1 MTDVAR
7 LALKGR
13 VVSMDAGDRVHTDAI
28 VYLNGNTIEAIA
40 RAGAAPPPGFENVK
54 VLNTRGTLYPGLM
67 DLHNHL
73 SYDALTLWNVPKQY
87 TNRDDWGAH
96 ADYRRL
102 ISGPMNVLGQTAGF
116 PEAIAR
122 FAECKSLLGG
132 VTTSQGIAL
141 FSNTGIRRY
150 YHGLLRNVEI
160 SDGPDL
166 PAAKARIGDVQARS
180 ASQFL
185 DHLKTCSCLLLHLSE
200 GTDSR
205 ARAHFHSLS
214 LPDGRVAMTD
224 ALVGIHCVALQRADF
239 KLLARHG
246 GGMVWSPLSNLL
258 LYGKTADMEA
268 AVAEGMTIG
277 LGSDWSPSGSKSL
290 LGELKAAHAYSEQN
304 GRIFS
309 ARDIVA
315 MATRNAAKMLKWDQG
330 LGSLEAGKRAD
341 LVVVRGTTADPYLQL
356 IKARESDISLVMID
370 GIRRYG
376 LPSLMPDAPQLEDW
390 KVAGLRR
397 RMDVRIPETLASASR
412 LSLRQAVD
420 RLKAGLHDLPALAHA
435 LEHPPQQLR
444 RTAAS
449 IRPRWFLEL
458 EHEEPAGLS
467 IRTRFQSEPDAPRKI
482 SAILHQAALAVPLSR
497 LLGPLKLDPLT
508 VVDDPGFLDR
518 LDAQMNLPPGF
529 KTALRK
535 AYEQ

>member
-1 MTDVAR
+1 MPEAAK

-13 VVSMDAGDRVHTDAI
+13 VVSMDAGDRVHANAVVYIDANRI
-28 VYLNGNTIEAIA
+28 TAIA
-40 RAGAAPPPGFENVK
+40 PAAAPPPPGFESIK
-54 VLNTRGTLYPGLM
+54 VLATGGTLYPGLM

-73 SYDALTLWNVPKQY
+73 SYDALALWQVPKQY

-102 ISGPMNVLGQTAGF
+102 ISGPMNVLGQTDGF

-141 FSNTGIRRY
+141 FSNSGIRRY
-150 YHGLLRNVEI
+150 YDGLLRNVEI

-166 PAAKARIGDVQARS
+166 PAAKARIGDVEAKS
-180 ASQFL
+180 ATRFL
-185 DHLKTCSCLLLHLSE
+185 AHLQTCTCLLLHLSE
-200 GTDSR
+200 GTDAR
-205 ARAHFHSLS
+205 ARNHFHSLS
-214 LPDGRVAMTD
+214 LPDGRVAITD

-239 KLLARHG
+239 KLLAAHG

-258 LYGKTADMEA
+258 LYGKTADMA
-268 AVAEGMTIG
+268 AAQAEGVTIG

-304 GRIFS
+304 GGLFP

-341 LVVVRGTTADPYLQL
+341 LIVVRGVEADPYLQL
-356 IKARESDISLVMID
+356 IKASETDLSLVVID

-376 LPSLMPDAPQLEDW
+376 LPRLMPDEARLEDW

-397 RMDVRIPETLASASR
+397 RLDLRIADPLASASR
-412 LSLRQAVD
+412 LTLRQAVD
-420 RLKAGLHDLPALAHA
+420 RLQAGLKDLPALAHA
-435 LEHPPQQLR
+435 IEHPPQRL
-444 RTAAS
+444 RTAAAKA
-449 IRPRWFLEL
+449 RPRWFLEL

-467 IRTRFQSEPDAPRKI
+467 LRTRFRGEPDAPRRI
-482 SAILHQAALAVPLSR
+482 SAMVASEALATPLSK
-497 LLGPLKLDPLT
+497 LLGPLTLDPLT
-508 VVDDPGFLDR
+508 VAGDRSFLDR
-518 LDAQMNLPPGF
+518 LRAQPNLPPDF
-529 KTALRK
+529 RIALLK
-535 AYEQ
+535 AYD

>member
-1 MTDVAR
+1 MIEIVK

-13 VVSMDAGDRVHTDAI
+13 VVSMDAADRVHANAI
-28 VYLNGNTIEAIA
+28 VYVNGHLIEAIA
-40 RAGAAPPPGFENVK
+40 DANAAPPRGFENVK

-73 SYDALTLWNVPKQY
+73 SYDALAMWKVPRQY

-96 ADYRRL
+96 ADYLRL
-102 ISGPMNVLGQTAGF
+102 ISGPMNVLGQTDGF

-166 PAAKARIGDVQARS
+166 PAAKARIGDVQAKS

-185 DHLKTCSCLLLHLSE
+185 AHLKTCSCLLLHLSE

-205 ARAHFHSLS
+205 AREHFHSLS

-258 LYGKTADMEA
+258 LYGKTADMAA

-290 LGELKAAHAYSEQN
+290 LGELKAAYAYSEQN
-304 GRIFS
+304 GGIFT

-315 MATRNAAKMLKWDQG
+315 MATRNAATLLKWDRG
-330 LGSLEAGKRAD
+330 LGSLEGGKRAD
-341 LVVVRGTTADPYLQL
+341 LVVVRGTTAEPYLQL
-356 IKARESDISLVMID
+356 IKARESDISLVLIG

-376 LPSLMPDAPQLEDW
+376 LPSLMPDARQLEEW

-397 RMDVRIPETLASASR
+397 RMDLRIPETLASASR
-412 LSLRQAVD
+412 LSLGQAVD
-420 RLKAGLHDLPALAHA
+420 RLKAGLRDLPALALA
-435 LEHPPQQLR
+435 LEHPPPQLR
-444 RTAAS
+444 RTPAS
-449 IRPRWFLEL
+449 TRPRWFLEL
-458 EHEEPAGLS
+458 EHEEPAGFS
-467 IRTRFQSEPDAPRKI
+467 IRTRFQSAPAAPRKI
-482 SAILHQAALAVPLSR
+482 SAMLQHAALAVPLSR
-497 LLGPLKLDPLT
+497 LLGPLQLDPLT
-508 VVDDPGFLDR
+508 VVDDHRFLDR
-518 LDAQMNLPPGF
+518 LYAQMNLPPAF

-535 AYEQ
+535 AYQR

>member
-1 MTDVAR
+1 MATAVK

-13 VVSMDAGDRVHTDAI
+13 VVSMDARDRVHPSAI
-28 VYLNGNTIEAIA
+28 VYLDGNMI
-40 RAGAAPPPGFENVK
+40 RAVAGSGEPPPEGFGDVK
-54 VLNTRGTLYPGLM
+54 VLDTRGTLYPGLM

-73 SYDALTLWNVPKQY
+73 SYDALALWQVPRHY

-102 ISGPMNVLGQTAGF
+102 ISGPMNVLGQTDGF

-166 PAAKARIGDVQARS
+166 PAAKARIGDVKARS

-200 GTDSR
+200 GTD
-205 ARAHFHSLS
+205 ARALNHFHALS
-214 LPDGRVAMTD
+214 LPDGRVAITD
-224 ALVGIHCVALQRADF
+224 ALVGIHCVALRRADF
-239 KLLARHG
+239 RLLASHG

-258 LYGKTADMEA
+258 LYGKTADVEA
-268 AVAEGMTIG
+268 AKAEGVTMG

-304 GRIFS
+304 GRIFT

-315 MATRNAAKMLKWDQG
+315 MATRNAARMLKWDRA

-341 LVVVRGTTADPYLQL
+341 LIVVRGASADPYLQL
-356 IKARESDISLVMID
+356 IRAREPDLSLVMID
-370 GIRRYG
+370 GIRRFG
-376 LPSLMPDAPQLEDW
+376 LPRLMPDHPRLEAW
-390 KVAGLRR
+390 NVAGLRR
-397 RMDVRIPETLASASR
+397 RMDLRIPETLANASR
-412 LSLRQAVD
+412 LTLRQAVD
-420 RLKAGLHDLPALAHA
+420 RLQAGLKDLPELAYA
-435 LEHPPQQLR
+435 LEHPPR
-444 RTAAS
+444 RMQSAAARA
-449 IRPRWFLEL
+449 RPRWFLEL
-458 EHEEPAGLS
+458 EHEEPAGVS
-467 IRTRFQSEPDAPRKI
+467 IRTRFRTEADAPRKL
-482 SAILHQAALAVPLSR
+482 SAVVARSAVATPLSK
-497 LLGPLKLDPLT
+497 LLRPLKLDPLT
-508 VVDDPGFLDR
+508 VVGDRTFLDR
-518 LDAQMNLPPGF
+518 LDAQPNLPAAF
-529 KTALRK
+529 KTAIRK
-535 AYEQ
+535 AYG

>member
-1 MTDVAR
+1 MTEVVK

-13 VVSMDAGDRVHTDAI
+13 VVSMDAADRVHANAI
-28 VYLNGNTIEAIA
+28 VYVNGHLIEAIA
-40 RAGAAPPPGFENVK
+40 NANAAPPPGFENVK

-73 SYDALTLWNVPKQY
+73 SYDALAMWKVPRQY

-102 ISGPMNVLGQTAGF
+102 ISGPMNVLGQTDGF

-141 FSNTGIRRY
+141 FSNIGIRRY

-166 PAAKARIGDVQARS
+166 PAAKARISDVEAKS

-185 DHLKTCSCLLLHLSE
+185 AYLKTCSCLLLHLSE
-200 GTDSR
+200 GTDTR
-205 ARAHFHSLS
+205 ARNHFHALT
-214 LPDGRVAMTD
+214 LPDGRVAITD

-239 KLLARHG
+239 KLLAAQG

-258 LYGKTADMEA
+258 LYGKTADMA
-268 AVAEGMTIG
+268 AARAEGLTIG

-290 LGELKAAHAYSEQN
+290 LGELKAAHAYSEEN
-304 GRIFS
+304 GRLFS
-309 ARDIVA
+309 PRDIVA
-315 MATRNAAKMLKWDQG
+315 MATRNAAKLLKWDQG

-341 LVVVRGTTADPYLQL
+341 LLVVRGSSGDPYLQL
-356 IKARESDISLVMID
+356 IKARENDLSLVMID

-376 LPSLMPDAPQLEDW
+376 LPSLMPEATGLEDW

-397 RMDVRIPETLASASR
+397 RLDLRIPDTLASASR

-420 RLKAGLHDLPALAHA
+420 RLRKGLQELSALAHV
-435 LEHPPQQLR
+435 LEHPPPQLR
-444 RTAAS
+444 RAS
-449 IRPRWFLEL
+449 ARLTPRWFLEL

-467 IRTRFQSEPDAPRKI
+467 IRTRFQGEPDAPRKI
-482 SAILHQAALAVPLSR
+482 SAMINPTAVSVPLSS
-497 LLGPLKLDPLT
+497 LLGPLQLDALT
-508 VVDDPGFLDR
+508 VVDDHRFLDR
-518 LDAQMNLPPGF
+518 LDAQVNLPPAF

-535 AYEQ
+535 AYQR